1 MSDFD
6 QTVAQSAEE
15 SRLLPAI
22 PHQLFLAFGV
32 TLVISYHEIQSKSP
46 DDGGMHEQM
55 ATDLGVCE
63 AGGSICSLPGRC
75 CSGF

>member
-1 MSDFD
+1 VISINRLRNLLKR
-6 QTVAQSAEE
+6 VAF
-15 SRLLPAI
+15 LPAM
-22 PHQLFLAFGV
+22 AFGV
-32 TLVISYHEIQSKSP
+32 TLVISYHAIQSKSP

-63 AGGSICSLPGRC
+63 AAGSICRLCGRC